1 MCFSKT
7 YFIIYLMLLN
17 LSLSSQGGF
26 RKRINLLGSYGT
38 YGIASFETS
47 PNNYL
52 VISKTLKTQGNNWIT
67 TLDLTKYNAIT
78 NTYTVV
84 QFGDTNGF
92 YAGITSFKHI
102 RNYGKKIDNFIFLAN
117 FIKTNASFNYTKGVF
132 IKLNFNGDTI
142 WQRKYSSNNEHVF
155 LFQSNKSIDG
165 GFLLSGCTVDSAL
178 NICKLLLIKTNANG
192 VELWRKLY
200 NHPSPNY
207 AEGRDVIQDSATKN
221 ILITGMRFKGF
232 SNGSQ
237 ISEKFLMMFD
247 SLGNYLSQ
255 IPVSLLLDNISTG
268 IIKDKNNNYYIYG
281 FNIKNTIGFFQPSK
295 PYLIKFKIINSS
307 IVIIYDKEYDVE
319 HEVNAFANVVLDN
332 NNHLRI
338 IGLIDT
344 NGVNNIISNGM
355 VSKFKINSDG
365 ELISK
370 KYYNYTYNLNW
381 NFGVVANGIGLTSDG
396 GIIVPVERLLNSSN
410 NYAPIFFVKYDSLG
424 CDTTAAYCATVGFKE
439 QNYQAIDVSIYPQ
452 PAKQFLNLQSTLF
465 ANKKAQ
471 VYISNAIGQICYNA
485 SVQFNK
491 GTTQLNLANLP
502 KGIYFLKLVDEDLR
516 SFTSKIVLE

>member
-1 MCFSKT
+1 MRFSKSI
-7 YFIIYLMLLN
+7 FIIYLMLLN
-17 LSLSSQGGF
+17 LTLSSQGGF
-26 RKRINLLGSYGT
+26 RKRINLSGSYGT
-38 YGIASFETS
+38 AAIAAFETS
-47 PNNYL
+47 PDNYL
-52 VISKTLKTQGNNWIT
+52 ILSKTKAISGNSWDYK
-67 TLDLTKYNAIT
+67 LDILKYNAIS
-78 NTYTVV
+78 NVYTYK
-84 QFGDTNGF
+84 QIGDTNFGYPFGF
-92 YAGITSFKHI
+92 NWI
-102 RNYGKKIDNFIFLAN
+102 RNIGRKIDNNIYISN
-117 FIKTNASFNYTKGVF
+117 FAKAKINQYWCGVF
-132 IKLNFNGDTI
+132 IKLDFNGDTI
-142 WQRKYSSNNEHVF
+142 WQKKYTSINEHIY

-165 GFLLSGCTVDSAL
+165 GFLLSGCCFDSAL
-178 NICKLLLIKTNANG
+178 TISRLLLIKTDANG
-192 VELWRKLY
+192 NELWRKKY
-200 NHPSPNY
+200 NNAAPNY

-237 ISEKFLMMFD
+237 IEEKLVFLTD
-247 SLGNYLSQ
+247 SLGTLLYDLPSSQ
-255 IPVSLLLDNISTG
+255 LMDNASAG
-268 IIKDKNNNYYIYG
+268 ILRDQDNNYYIYG
-281 FNIKNTIGFFQPSK
+281 YKNKTYIAPHYTVK
-295 PYLIKFKIINSS
+295 PYLLKFKIQGNNLSTIF
-307 IVIIYDKEYDVE
+307 DKEYNQEYVSNSFFDAE
-319 HEVNAFANVVLDN
+319 FDKNKHINL
-332 NNHLRI
+332 
-338 IGLIDT
+338 IGHIDT
-344 NGVNNIISNGM
+344 NTINNLPANGM

-439 QNYQAIDVSIYPQ
+439 QNYQTIDVSIYPQ

-471 VYISNAIGQICYNA
+471 VYINNAIGQICYNA
-485 SVQFNK
+485 SVQFNN

>member
-1 MCFSKT
+1 
-7 YFIIYLMLLN
+7 MLLN
-17 LSLSSQGGF
+17 LTLSSQGGF
-26 RKRINLLGSYGT
+26 RKRINLPGSYGT

-102 RNYGKKIDNFIFLAN
+102 RNYGKKIDNFIYLAN

-207 AEGRDVIQDSATKN
+207 AEGRDIIQDSATKH

-247 SLGNYLSQ
+247 SLGNYLNQ

-268 IIKDKNNNYYIYG
+268 IIKDKNNNFYIYG
-281 FNIKNTIGFFQPSK
+281 FNVKNTIGFFQPSK

-319 HEVNAFANVVLDN
+319 YEVNAFANAVLDN
-332 NNHLRI
+332 NDHLQI
-338 IGLIDT
+338 VGLIDT
-344 NGVNNIISNGM
+344 NGINNIMSNEM
-355 VSKFKINSDG
+355 VSKFRINTNGD
-365 ELISK
+365 LISK
-370 KYYNYTYNLNW
+370 RYYDYRYNLSW
-381 NFGVVANGIGLTSDG
+381 NYGVVANGIGLTSDG

-410 NYAPIFFVKYDSLG
+410 NYSPLFFVKYDSLG
-424 CDTTAAYCATVGFKE
+424 CDTSAFYCATVGIKE
-439 QNYQAIDVSIYPQ
+439 NNYQTTNVSIYPQ
-452 PAKQFLNLQSTLF
+452 PANQTINLSSPLF
-465 ANKKAQ
+465 ANKSAQ
-471 VYISNAIGQICYNA
+471 IQMSNNLGQLCFKQN
-485 SVQFNK
+485 VKFNN
-491 GTTQLNLANLP
+491 GTLQVPIANLP
-502 KGIYFLKLVDEDLR
+502 KGIYILKLIDEDLKT
-516 SFTSKIVLE
+516 FTQKIIVE

>member
-26 RKRINLLGSYGT
+26 RKRINLPGSYGT

-178 NICKLLLIKTNANG
+178 NICKLLLIKTNTNG

-207 AEGRDVIQDSATKN
+207 AEGRDIIQDSATKN

-237 ISEKFLMMFD
+237 IEEKLVFLTD
-247 SLGNYLSQ
+247 SLGTLLYDLPSSQ
-255 IPVSLLLDNISTG
+255 LMDNASAG
-268 IIKDKNNNYYIYG
+268 ILRDQDNNYYIYG
-281 FNIKNTIGFFQPSK
+281 YKNKTYIAPHYTVK
-295 PYLIKFKIINSS
+295 PYLLKFKIQGNNLSTIF
-307 IVIIYDKEYDVE
+307 DKEYNQEYVSNSFFDAE
-319 HEVNAFANVVLDN
+319 FDKNKHINL
-332 NNHLRI
+332 
-338 IGLIDT
+338 IGHIDT
-344 NGVNNIISNGM
+344 NTINNLPANGM

-424 CDTTAAYCATVGFKE
+424 CDTTAAYCATIGFKE
-439 QNYQAIDVSIYPQ
+439 QNYQTIDVNIYPQ
-452 PAKQFLNLQSTLF
+452 PAKQFINLQSTLF

-471 VYISNAIGQICYNA
+471 IYISNAIGQNCYNA

-491 GTTQLNLANLP
+491 GTTQLNLTNLP